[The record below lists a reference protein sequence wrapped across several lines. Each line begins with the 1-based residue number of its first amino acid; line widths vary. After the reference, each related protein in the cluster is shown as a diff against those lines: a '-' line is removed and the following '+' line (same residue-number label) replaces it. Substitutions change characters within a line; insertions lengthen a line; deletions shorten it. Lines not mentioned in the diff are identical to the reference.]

1 MTETQVTLW
10 YGGKNRDD
18 KFLAV
23 VLPGIPRIGD
33 EITFKHGNDRIHGTV
48 YSVIWNV
55 EESSVYIVLDRA
67 VVL

>member
-1 MTETQVTLW
+1 MIEVQVTLW

-18 KFLAV
+18 KFLTV
-23 VLPGIPRIGD
+23 VLPGIPHIGD
-33 EITFKHGNDRIHGTV
+33 EITFKHGDNRIHGTV

-55 EESSVYIVLDRA
+55 EESSIYVVLDRV